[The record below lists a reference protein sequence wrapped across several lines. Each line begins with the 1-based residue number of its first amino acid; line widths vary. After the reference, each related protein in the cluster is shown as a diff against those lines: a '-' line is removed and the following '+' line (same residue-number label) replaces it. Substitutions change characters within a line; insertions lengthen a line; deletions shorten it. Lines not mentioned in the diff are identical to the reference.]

1 MIVLSPVTVGPVRL
15 RNRVAVTSHQ
25 TGLVHDHLPTDDL
38 VAYHRA
44 RAEGGA
50 GALFIEATAVHET
63 GLLTAHTLGGYLP
76 AIVAGY
82 QRLAGPVHDAGGRM
96 FVQLFHGGREQI
108 SSAPRPPAVAPSA
121 VPTQRFHVEPRALT
135 MREIRELLAGYT
147 RSARNARDG
156 GLDGVELSASHG
168 YLPAQFFS
176 TRVNR
181 RDDEYGARLR
191 FVREALAAVREGAGD
206 GLAVTIRLSA
216 DEISADGLHAAEC
229 SAIAAE
235 LASDGLV
242 DLVSVVLGDSATT
255 MGASYIVPPPGSIP
269 IEPAASVMRH
279 ALPDHVPL
287 LVTSAIFDLRAAD
300 DLIARGVCDLAGMT
314 RAHIADP
321 ALVSKAATGEPA
333 IPCIGCNQGC
343 IGHYHAGTPIACVV
357 NVRTGRERIFLARA
371 GKGRRVL
378 VVGAG
383 PAGLAAALEAAR
395 GGDDVRLLESAVEI
409 GGQFRVAGLAPAHA
423 QAWSRYHAW
432 ASAEVRRL
440 GIDLRLGTTA
450 TAADADGYDLV
461 VLATGAVPYRLPAS
475 TCCPLVDAWT
485 ALADPAAVT
494 GPVLVADWGGGHEG
508 LDVAEALATAGH
520 RVTLAVAA
528 FGPGETVHQ
537 YQRSRYLARLD
548 ELGVTLRPHSEL
560 VVCPDNQPLLL
571 RNIHSG
577 REEEVTGYRT
587 VVAAAGRVPH
597 DPLWAALEGTLGVV
611 RAGDVLSPRGLE
623 EAVLDG
629 ALAVRDGRVSL
640 PSTGFPARA
649 RPASAPMPRPA
660 LTGRARSGWPRRPPR
675 RPAAPR

>member
-1 MIVLSPVTVGPVRL
+1 MTSSAHVLSPVTVGPARL

-50 GALFIEATAVHET
+50 GVLFIEATAVHES

-76 AIVAGY
+76 GIVAGY
-82 QRLAGPVHDAGGRM
+82 QRLAGPVHRAGGRM

-108 SSAPRPPAVAPSA
+108 SSSPRPPAVAPSA

-135 MREIRELLAGYT
+135 MREIRELLDGYT

-181 RDDEYGARLR
+181 RTDDYGARLR
-191 FVREALAAVREGAGD
+191 FVREALAAVRDGAGD

-216 DEISADGLHAAEC
+216 DEISAEGLHAEEC
-229 SAIAAE
+229 AAIAAE
-235 LASDGLV
+235 LAADGLI

-255 MGASYIVPPPGSIP
+255 MGATYIVPPPGSVP
-269 IEPAASVMRH
+269 IEPAAAVVRQ
-279 ALPDHVPL
+279 ALPAEVPL
-287 LVTSAIFDLRAAD
+287 LVTSSIFDLSAAD
-300 DLIARGVCDLAGMT
+300 DLIARAVCDLVGMT

-321 ALVSKAATGEPA
+321 ALVSKAATSEPV

-357 NVRTGRERIFLARA
+357 NVRTGRERLFTDVVPS
-371 GKGRRVL
+371 GGRRVL
-378 VVGAG
+378 VAGAG

-395 GGDDVRLLESAVEI
+395 LGHAVRLLEAAPGI

-423 QAWSRYHAW
+423 RAW
-432 ASAEVRRL
+432 ASYQTWASTELGRL
-440 GIDLRLGTTA
+440 GVDLRLGTVA

-461 VLATGAVPYRLPAS
+461 VLATGARPYRLPA
-475 TCCPLVDAWT
+475 TTACPVVDAWT
-485 ALADPAAVT
+485 AIEDPAAVS

-508 LDVAEALATAGH
+508 LDAAEALAAVGH
-520 RVTLAVAA
+520 QVTLTVAA

-548 ELGVTLRPHSEL
+548 ELGVTLRAHTEL
-560 VVCPDNQPLLL
+560 VLRPDALLL

-577 REEEVTGYRT
+577 RESVVTGFAT
-587 VVAAAGRVPH
+587 VVTAAGRVPH
-597 DPLWAALEGTLGVV
+597 DPLWTELEGTPGVTRV
-611 RAGDVLSPRGLE
+611 GDVLSPRGLE
-623 EAVLDG
+623 EAVLEG
-629 ALAVRDGRVSL
+629 AMAVRN
-640 PSTGFPARA
+640 RA
-649 RPASAPMPRPA
+649 I
-660 LTGRARSGWPRRPPR
+660 W
-675 RPAAPR
+675 

>member
-1 MIVLSPVTVGPVRL
+1 MTEYAHVLSPVTVGPVRL

-38 VAYHRA
+38 IAYHRA

-50 GALFIEATAVHET
+50 GVLFIEATAVHES

-76 AIVAGY
+76 GIVAGY

-108 SSAPRPPAVAPSA
+108 SSSPRPPAVAPSA

-135 MREIRELLAGYT
+135 MREIRELLDGYT

-181 RDDEYGARLR
+181 RTDAYGARLR
-191 FVREALAAVREGAGD
+191 FVREALSAVRDGAGD

-216 DEISADGLHAAEC
+216 DEISADGLHAGEC
-229 SAIAAE
+229 AAIAAE
-235 LASDGLV
+235 LAADGLI

-255 MGASYIVPPPGSIP
+255 MGAAYIVPPPGSVP
-269 IEPAASVMRH
+269 IEPAAAVVRE
-279 ALPDHVPL
+279 ALPPGVPL
-287 LVTSAIFDLRAAD
+287 LVTSSIFDLGTAD
-300 DLIARGVCDLAGMT
+300 DLIARGVCDLTGMT

-321 ALVSKAATGEPA
+321 ALVSKAGTGEPV

-357 NVRTGRERIFLARA
+357 NVRTGRERLFTGAVP
-371 GKGRRVL
+371 GGRGRVL

-395 GGDDVRLLESAVEI
+395 LGHAVRLLEAAPGI
-409 GGQFRVAGLAPAHA
+409 GGQFRVAGLAPAHG
-423 QAWSRYHAW
+423 RAW
-432 ASAEVRRL
+432 ATFEAWAGTELGRL
-440 GIDLRLGTTA
+440 GVDLRLGTAA
-450 TAADADGYDLV
+450 TAADAAGYELV
-461 VLATGAVPYRLPAS
+461 VLATGAVPYRLPGSA
-475 TCCPLVDAWT
+475 CPCPLVDAWT
-485 ALADPAAVT
+485 ALEDPAAVT

-508 LDVAEALATAGH
+508 LDAAETLAAAGH
-520 RVTLAVAA
+520 QVTLTVAA

-548 ELGVTLRPHSEL
+548 ELGVTVRAHTEL
-560 VVCPDNQPLLL
+560 VMRPDALLL

-577 REEEVTGYRT
+577 RESAVTAFAT
-587 VVAAAGRVPH
+587 VVAVAGRVPH
-597 DPLWAALEGTLGVV
+597 DPLWTDLEGVPGVTRV
-611 RAGDVLSPRGLE
+611 GDVLSPRGLE
-623 EAVLDG
+623 EAVLEG
-629 ALAVRDGRVSL
+629 TLAVRNR
-640 PSTGFPARA
+640 TI
-649 RPASAPMPRPA
+649 
-660 LTGRARSGWPRRPPR
+660 W
-675 RPAAPR
+675 

>member
-1 MIVLSPVTVGPVRL
+1 MYTHVLSPLTIGPVQL

-25 TGLVHDHLPTDDL
+25 TGLVHDHLPTNDL
-38 VAYHRA
+38 VAYHQA

-50 GALFIEATAVHET
+50 GALFLEATAVHES

-76 AIVAGY
+76 GIVPGY
-82 QRLAGPVHDAGGRM
+82 QRLAGPVHTAGARL

-108 SSAPRPPAVAPSA
+108 STAPRPPAVAPSA

-135 MREIRELLAGYT
+135 TREITELLDGYT

-181 RDDEYGARLR
+181 RDDEYAARLR
-191 FVREALAAVREGAGD
+191 FVREALAAVRAGAGD

-216 DEISADGLHAAEC
+216 DEISADGLHAEEC
-229 SAIAAE
+229 AAIAAE
-235 LASDGLV
+235 LATDGLI
-242 DLVSVVLGDSATT
+242 DLVSVVLGDSGTT
-255 MGASYIVPPPGSIP
+255 MGASYIVPPPGSRS
-269 IEPAASVMRH
+269 IEPAAVVIRR
-279 ALPDHVPL
+279 ALPDRVPL
-287 LVTSAIFDLRAAD
+287 LVTSSIFDLSTAD

-321 ALVSKAATGEPA
+321 ALVSKASTGEPV

-357 NVRTGRERIFLARA
+357 NVRTGRERVFPVPVT
-371 GKGRRVL
+371 KGRRVL

-383 PAGLAAALEAAR
+383 PAGLAAAMEAGRR
-395 GGDDVRLLESAVEI
+395 GDAVRLLEAAAGI

-423 QAWSRYHAW
+423 RAWTSYEAW
-432 ASAEVRRL
+432 VSAELGRL
-440 GIDLRLGTTA
+440 GVDLRLGATA

-461 VLATGAVPYRLPAS
+461 VLATGAMPYLLVGPAGGL
-475 TCCPLVDAWT
+475 LVDAWT

-494 GPVLVADWGGGHEG
+494 GPVLVADWGGGQEG
-508 LDVAEALATAGH
+508 LDAAEALASAGH

-548 ELGVTLRPHSEL
+548 ELGVTLRPHTEL
-560 VVCPDNQPLLL
+560 VVRPDALAL

-577 REEEVTGYRT
+577 REEAVAGFNAVVT
-587 VVAAAGRVPH
+587 AAGRVPH
-597 DPLWAALEGTLGVV
+597 DPLWVALEGRPGVIRV
-611 RAGDVLSPRGLE
+611 GDVLSPRGLE
-623 EAVLDG
+623 EAVLEG
-629 ALAVRDGRVSL
+629 TLAVQEGS
-640 PSTGFPARA
+640 
-649 RPASAPMPRPA
+649 
-660 LTGRARSGWPRRPPR
+660 
-675 RPAAPR
+675 